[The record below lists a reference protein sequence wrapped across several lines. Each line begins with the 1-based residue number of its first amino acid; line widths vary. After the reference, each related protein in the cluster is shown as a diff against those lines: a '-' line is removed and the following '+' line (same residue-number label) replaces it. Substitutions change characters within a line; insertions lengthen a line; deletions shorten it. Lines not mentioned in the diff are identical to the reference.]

1 MKKKINLICVLIFVA
16 LIMSLFEN
24 FNIVSTSFKAG
35 WHQAEEYQLTGESR
49 FDADFVSLHLYPKDL
64 YALTDSVV
72 NQKTGEQMPLLL
84 TETQVLYNIQ
94 LSPWLWAV
102 IYLSGI
108 IDWILAIMAIVTFIR
123 LIVNINHAQIF
134 AWSNVKLLRKLGFQ
148 LLGIYLM
155 VVIMV
160 ITDCMAAYQNIE
172 IAGYAPN
179 WMIGFTNSNLLFALV
194 SLLAAEVFA
203 MGLRLQEEQDL
214 TI

>member
-1 MKKKINLICVLIFVA
+1 
-16 LIMSLFEN
+16 
-24 FNIVSTSFKAG
+24 
-35 WHQAEEYQLTGESR
+35 
-49 FDADFVSLHLYPKDL
+49 
-64 YALTDSVV
+64 LTDSVV

-102 IYLSGI
+102 IYLSGF

-160 ITDCMAAYQNIE
+160 ITDCMAASQNIE